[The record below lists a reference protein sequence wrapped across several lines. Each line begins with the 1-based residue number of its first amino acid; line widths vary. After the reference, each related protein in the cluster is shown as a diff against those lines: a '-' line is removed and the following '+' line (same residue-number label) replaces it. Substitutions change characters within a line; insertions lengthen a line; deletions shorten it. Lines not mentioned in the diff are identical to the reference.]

1 MIILLLASGYAALRA
16 HGGAPSFEDR
26 NSKEVSNSQDR
37 GLNRRMNRG
46 VATAWELV
54 WLRNKEDNMDD
65 LGRNSKIEV
74 QGGNARVRR
83 KFRMRSYFKKRV
95 ASLSNRLV
103 GIRGTIH
110 A

>member
-1 MIILLLASGYAALRA
+1 
-16 HGGAPSFEDR
+16 
-26 NSKEVSNSQDR
+26 
-37 GLNRRMNRG
+37 MNRG

-95 ASLSNRLV
+95 ASLSNRREIWPSVACPDAIAGHMLSQL
-103 GIRGTIH
+103 H
-110 A
+110 